1 MKRKR
6 LILILAMVAILS
18 TMSWAQR
25 FELMPFAGYRTSGG
39 FDIDSIGHSRFT
51 IKDGLAY
58 GVSLGVML
66 SPTSQVEFMWS
77 QTNSQVTGSIIQPS
91 PEQQELFDIHTSQFH
106 VNFIYLFP
114 RSSSNRVIPY
124 FLVGLGLTLADPKGE
139 VNGETRFSWSLGGGI
154 KIMASERVGLRFQGK
169 WIPTYINTSSEVWCD
184 WWGFCYAVPLS
195 QYMSQGEFTGGIFFR
210 F

>member
-1 MKRKR
+1 
-6 LILILAMVAILS
+6 L
-18 TMSWAQR
+18 
-25 FELMPFAGYRTSGG
+25 
-39 FDIDSIGHSRFT
+39 
-51 IKDGLAY
+51 
-58 GVSLGVML
+58 
-66 SPTSQVEFMWS
+66 
-77 QTNSQVTGSIIQPS
+77 
-91 PEQQELFDIHTSQFH
+91 PEQQELFNIHTSQFH

-169 WIPTYINTSSEVWCD
+169 WIPTYINTKSELWCD
-184 WWGFCYAVPLS
+184 WWGFCYAIPVS